1 MTVTEA
7 LKKFPKARKI
17 AVENVTMGKEGKG
30 MDSYGKVMNLAMDAR
45 LYNWNSDTV
54 NAIKAVIG

>member
-1 MTVTEA
+1 MTVIEA

-30 MDSYGKVMNLAMDAR
+30 MDYGKAMNLAMDTR
-45 LYNWNSDTV
+45 LYGWNDDTV
-54 NAIKAVIG
+54 KAIKAVIG

>member
-7 LKKFPKARKI
+7 LKKFPKAHKLV
-17 AVENVTMGKEGKG
+17 VENVTMGKEGKG
-30 MDSYGKVMNLAMDAR
+30 YGKAMNLAMDTR

-54 NAIKAVIG
+54 KAIKAVIG